1 MSKVNASI
9 IYMLGSFIFL
19 LSVIIPQFANA
30 QEDIPKINEKQKE
43 ALELFSNSQSK
54 HQQTSAVDIQQN
66 NINSDKNILK
76 KIIQQELQEKS
87 LKEQG
92 QEQQQQQQQLVKQG
106 IQQQQTESD
115 NNQIKTSPEVIIY
128 EHANFG
134 GEQQSI
140 KESVPNVW
148 SWNDKISSVIVKSG
162 TWQFFEHENYGSPSS
177 KQVGPGYY
185 EYVEIPEFNI
195 RNDNITA
202 IKAISS
208 FPQYDQLNSKPVKEQ
223 GQEQVTNNDKEIKA
237 LELFFNNGTQQQ
249 QQQQQQQEIQQQQQQ
264 TESDNN
270 QMETFPE
277 VIIYEHA
284 DFGGEQQHIKESIP
298 NVGSW
303 NDKISSVI
311 VKSGTWQ
318 FFEHENYGSP
328 SSKQVGPGNYDY
340 VEIPE
345 FNIRN
350 DNITAI
356 KVISSSPQGDHL
368 NSKSLKEQSQEQVT
382 NNDKE
387 IKALELFFN
396 KGSQQ
401 QEIQQHS
408 NEGKQQQQAKAKTA
422 TTDNSKPAKEQGQ
435 EIQQQQQQQ
444 VKQVIQQKAD
454 KDHQQTEPFVL
465 FFNKLDQEQQQ
476 QYVKQQQQQRE
487 QGKQELQEKL
497 NEQKKQQ

>member
-1 MSKVNASI
+1 MSKVNVSI
-9 IYMLGSFIFL
+9 VYMLGSFIFL

-76 KIIQQELQEKS
+76 KIIQQ
-87 LKEQG
+87 
-92 QEQQQQQQQLVKQG
+92 QQQVKQG
-106 IQQQQTESD
+106 IQQQQAESD
-115 NNQIKTSPEVIIY
+115 NNQMKISPEVIIY

-148 SWNDKISSVIVKSG
+148 
-162 TWQFFEHENYGSPSS
+162 
-177 KQVGPGYY
+177 
-185 EYVEIPEFNI
+185 
-195 RNDNITA
+195 
-202 IKAISS
+202 
-208 FPQYDQLNSKPVKEQ
+208 
-223 GQEQVTNNDKEIKA
+223 
-237 LELFFNNGTQQQ
+237 
-249 QQQQQQQEIQQQQQQ
+249 
-264 TESDNN
+264 
-270 QMETFPE
+270 
-277 VIIYEHA
+277 
-284 DFGGEQQHIKESIP
+284 
-298 NVGSW
+298 SW

-368 NSKSLKEQSQEQVT
+368 NSESVKEQGQEQVT

-396 KGSQQ
+396 KG
-401 QEIQQHS
+401 
-408 NEGKQQQQAKAKTA
+408 T
-422 TTDNSKPAKEQGQ
+422 
-435 EIQQQQQQQ
+435 QQQQQQ
-444 VKQVIQQKAD
+444 VKQGIEQKAD
-454 KDHQQTEPFVL
+454 GNRQETEPFML
-465 FFNKLDQEQQQ
+465 FFNAQVQEQQQ
-476 QYVKQQQQQRE
+476 QYLKQQQLE
-487 QGKQELQEKL
+487 EEKQKLQEIL
-497 NEQKKQQ
+497 NEQKKQQQQQPIQ

>member
-9 IYMLGSFIFL
+9 FYMLGSFIFL

-92 QEQQQQQQQLVKQG
+92 QEQQQQQQQQVKQG

-148 SWNDKISSVIVKSG
+148 
-162 TWQFFEHENYGSPSS
+162 
-177 KQVGPGYY
+177 
-185 EYVEIPEFNI
+185 
-195 RNDNITA
+195 
-202 IKAISS
+202 
-208 FPQYDQLNSKPVKEQ
+208 
-223 GQEQVTNNDKEIKA
+223 
-237 LELFFNNGTQQQ
+237 
-249 QQQQQQQEIQQQQQQ
+249 
-264 TESDNN
+264 
-270 QMETFPE
+270 
-277 VIIYEHA
+277 
-284 DFGGEQQHIKESIP
+284 
-298 NVGSW
+298 SW

-497 NEQKKQQ
+497 NEQKKQQQTISQQQIEQEVQQKLEQEKQKLQEKLNEQKKQVQTNGDNEQVTLKSLKPIKEQSEKPITKEKVMPFLHNHVKKN